1 MVVQL
6 GHCEFQSK
14 EPSTFA
20 ERLRRARDILDEVP
34 LIDGHNDLVM
44 NIRSKLYNRLDQFPF
59 DQNLTEIEPW
69 ASSPNCHTDLPR
81 IRHGK
86 LGGQFWSAFVG
97 CSSQYKNALTMTL
110 EQIDVIHRL
119 VERYPDDLA
128 WVDTADGIL
137 EAHAAGKV
145 ASMIG
150 VEGGHSMDSSL
161 GTLRIFY
168 NVGVRYMTLT
178 HSCNTP
184 WADNS
189 QAEVD
194 GNSGIEFD
202 GLTEWGELVV
212 KEMNRLGMFVDISH
226 VAQQTMHDVLDVTRA
241 PVIAS
246 HSDARALNDVP
257 RDVPD
262 DVLVKIAENRG
273 VVMVNFLPYFLTGTS
288 TATLYD
294 VIDHINH
301 IRDVAGVEHVGI
313 GSDYEGITE
322 TPEGLEDVSQY
333 PNLFAELMLDPN
345 WSDDDLKLLAGMNLV
360 RAFKEMEQARDSLSD
375 ELPWEEPIPKADLE
389 GHLNCTHLWPSD
401 WS

>member
-1 MVVQL
+1 MKFRTIVLLLLVIQL
-6 GHCEFQSK
+6 GRSEFQSK
-14 EPSTFA
+14 EPQSFA
-20 ERLRRARDILDEVP
+20 KRLSHARDILDEVP

-44 NIRSKLYNRLDQFPF
+44 NIRSKLYNRLQEFPF
-59 DQNLTEIEPW
+59 DQDLTEIEPW
-69 ASSPNCHTDLPR
+69 ASMSNSHTDIPR
-81 IRHGK
+81 IKAGK
-86 LGGQFWSAFVG
+86 LGGQFWSAFVS
-97 CSSQYKNALTMTL
+97 CSSQYKNALTQTL

-137 EAHAAGKV
+137 DAHAAGKV

-178 HSCNTP
+178 HGCNTP

-189 QAEVD
+189 QAEPD
-194 GNSGIEFD
+194 GIEFD
-202 GLTEWGELVV
+202 GLTEWGEIVV

-246 HSDARALNDVP
+246 HSDTRALCDVP
-257 RDVPD
+257 RNVPD
-262 DVLVKIAENRG
+262 DVLIRIAENGG
-273 VVMVNFLPYFLTGTS
+273 VVMVNFLPYFLTGTNN
-288 TATLYD
+288 ATLFD

-301 IRDVAGVEHVGI
+301 IRNVAGVDHVGI
-313 GSDYEGITE
+313 GSDFDGITE
-322 TPEGLEDVSQY
+322 APEGLEDVSQY
-333 PNLFAELMLDPN
+333 PNLFAELMLDPL
-345 WSDDDLKLLAGMNLV
+345 WSDDDLKKLAGLNLV
-360 RAFKEMEQARDSLSD
+360 RAFKEMEQVR
-375 ELPWEEPIPKADLE
+375 
-389 GHLNCTHLWPSD
+389 T
-401 WS
+401 